1 MAASA
6 VRTTIT
12 LPEELLKAADRAIA
26 EGVAR
31 SRNEL
36 LAMALRD
43 LLAARR
49 RAAIDAE
56 FIGMEDDQ
64 EYQAE
69 SALLEAGLD
78 RSSWEAFRQAEMS
91 NR

>member
-1 MAASA
+1 
-6 VRTTIT
+6 
-12 LPEELLKAADRAIA
+12 
-26 EGVAR
+26 
-31 SRNEL
+31 
-36 LAMALRD
+36 MALRD

-91 NR
+91 NE

>member
-1 MAASA
+1 MAKAT
-6 VRTTIT
+6 VRRTIT
-12 LPEELLKAADRAIA
+12 LPEDLLSAADRAVA
-26 EGVAR
+26 DGMAR
-31 SRNEL
+31 SRDEL
-36 LAMALRD
+36 LTMALRD

-56 FIGMEDDQ
+56 FIGMGGDR

-78 RSSWEAFRQAEMS
+78 RSSWEAFQQAETG
-91 NR
+91 NE

>member
-1 MAASA
+1 
-6 VRTTIT
+6 
-12 LPEELLKAADRAIA
+12 
-26 EGVAR
+26 
-31 SRNEL
+31 
-36 LAMALRD
+36 MALRD

-56 FIGMEDDQ
+56 FIGMGGDR

-78 RSSWEAFRQAEMS
+78 RSSWEAFHQAETG
-91 NR
+91 NE